1 MTISSQR
8 PFRARAV
15 LAALG
20 LLAAVLGLGQ
30 PVWARH
36 HPPYIHAISPQGGAV
51 LAAASPITVTWTTA
65 VAGPVSVRV
74 RNGNQEVWIASVAP
88 NAGQYT
94 FTLPDSFACDPLA
107 NYRIRLVQAVPGG
120 TNYASDSGAFK
131 LTCPVTVAVT
141 KQVVNTTGRPS
152 SGTFRMRVQCEP
164 GSQTFA
170 DIAGSG
176 QGSFTRKVHV
186 PPGSTVCTVQETGMP
201 VPPMGCT
208 WLTTYPGGQQ
218 RAPGGPA
225 VVVVNTLQ
233 CGPISP
239 PTPR

>member
-8 PFRARAV
+8 PVRARAA

-20 LLAAVLGLGQ
+20 LLLALLGPER
-30 PVWARH
+30 PVWASTDSIVVTM
-36 HPPYIHAISPQGGAV
+36 PTEGAV
-51 LAAASPITVTWTTA
+51 LSAAAPITVNWTSA
-65 VAGPVSVRV
+65 PNGGPVGVKLQTPGLPTGFFIT
-74 RNGNQEVWIASVAP
+74 GNVP
-88 NAGQYT
+88 NTGQYT
-94 FTLPDSFACDPLA
+94 FTLPDSFPCDPQADYQVRVWRSLSGYA
-107 NYRIRLVQAVPGG
+107 GVSGSFRIV
-120 TNYASDSGAFK
+120 
-131 LTCPVTVAVT
+131 CPLLIT
-141 KQVVNTTGRPS
+141 KQVVNTTGRPA

-201 VPPMGCT
+201 LPPRGCN

-233 CGPISP
+233 CGPATP
-239 PTPR
+239 PGPRR